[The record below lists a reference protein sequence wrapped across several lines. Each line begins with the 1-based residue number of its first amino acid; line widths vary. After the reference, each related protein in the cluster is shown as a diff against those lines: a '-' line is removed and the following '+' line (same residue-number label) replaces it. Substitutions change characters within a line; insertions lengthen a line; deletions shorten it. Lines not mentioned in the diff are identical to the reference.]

1 MSLLEKLTDD
11 MKTAMRAK
19 ERDRLTTIR
28 SIIAEIKRV
37 ELDKGKTL
45 TEDDEIALLTTQAKQ
60 RREAIEAFSDTRPE
74 LAEKEQQELDL
85 ITEYLPEQLSAEEA
99 SQRLSEIIDEVGAT
113 SAKDLGKVMGKAMQ
127 EFKGRFPG
135 AEVRTLAAKL
145 LQD

>member
-19 ERDRLTTIR
+19 ERERLTTIR
-28 SIIAEIKRV
+28 SIIAEIKRI
-37 ELDKGKTL
+37 ELDKGKAL
-45 TEDDEIALLTTQAKQ
+45 TEDEEIALLTTQAKQ
-60 RREAIEAFSDTRPE
+60 RREAMEAFADTRPE
-74 LAEKEQQELDL
+74 LAEKEKVELDL
-85 ITEYLPEQLSAEEA
+85 ITTYLPEQLSAEEA
-99 SQRLSEIIDEVGAT
+99 SKRLGEIIDEVGAT